1 MSEVL
6 EEWEKTV
13 NRVAKALVG
22 EKMIVCG
29 RAARWW
35 DDEVRAKI
43 ERRRQVY
50 RLIASGQEELWEEYN
65 RLRKEVKQLV
75 LEKKLSIWNEVVEK
89 ANSDFEGNKKE
100 FWAFVGRRTKGRK
113 GGISALKSD
122 TGVSV
127 SSTKGKLD
135 ILQSHYERLGSTSVE
150 AAFDDDW
157 KEEVESIVRNCVETS
172 VGCEDGILDREI
184 SLTEISRC
192 VRKLKNNKSGGSDG
206 LVGELLKYGGSGMV
220 NLLQL
225 LFSVV
230 WRDEEVPPQ

>member
-1 MSEVL
+1 MV
-6 EEWEKTV
+6 
-13 NRVAKALVG
+13 
-22 EKMIVCG
+22 
-29 RAARWW
+29 
-35 DDEVRAKI
+35 DDEVRAKT

-50 RLIASGQEELWEEYN
+50 RWIASGLEELWEEYY

-113 GGISALKSD
+113 EGISALRSD

-127 SSTKGKLD
+127 SSTKGKLG

-157 KEEVESIVRNCVETS
+157 KEEVESIVRSCVETS
-172 VGCEDGILDREI
+172 VDCEDGILDREI
-184 SLTEISRC
+184 DLSEISRC
-192 VRKLKNNKSGGSDG
+192 IRKLKIIK
-206 LVGELLKYGGSGMV
+206 LVGV
-220 NLLQL
+220 T
-225 LFSVV
+225 F
-230 WRDEEVPPQ
+230 W